1 MLTVCMTVW
10 RGNHRAIAEA
20 PRGHSRAGAAQGQRG
35 GIARYPVGGQVCR
48 INHPRRSQSVPPVA
62 QSQRQAVARGQTRM
76 VAGGTADGLAH
87 EGEEKE
93 GRKWTQRPS
102 ASRHSTDRS
111 LAAARRPTT
120 VPKTGPT
127 LRRQY
132 PQGLRT
138 MCQIDLYYKCGLIGA
153 NLG

>member
-1 MLTVCMTVW
+1 MV
-10 RGNHRAIAEA
+10 
-20 PRGHSRAGAAQGQRG
+20 
-35 GIARYPVGGQVCR
+35 
-48 INHPRRSQSVPPVA
+48 VA
-62 QSQRQAVARGQTRM
+62 VNLDI
-76 VAGGTADGLAH
+76 GTTGTST
-87 EGEEKE
+87 
-93 GRKWTQRPS
+93 KWTQRPS

-138 MCQIDLYYKCGLIGA
+138 MCQIDLYYKCGLIGV
-153 NLG
+153 NLRVE